1 MLASSAATEA
11 ITVHLE
17 TQGDV
22 VVLRHRVRE
31 HALELGFSLLD
42 QTKIVTAASELG
54 RNAITYGGGGEAMI
68 ESLHDGRRI
77 GIALTVTDH
86 GPGIADVEQAMRPG
100 FTTGSGLGYGLSG
113 TKRLVD
119 EFEIQSQV
127 GVGTTVRIARW
138 R

>member
-1 MLASSAATEA
+1 MLASKAATDT
-11 ITVHLE
+11 ITVRLD

-22 VVLRHRVRE
+22 VILRHRVRE

-42 QTKIVTAASELG
+42 QTKIVTAASEIG

-68 ESLHDGRRI
+68 ESRHDGPRV
-77 GIALTVTDH
+77 GIVLTVTDH
-86 GPGIADVEQAMRPG
+86 GPGIADIEQAMRPG
-100 FTTGSGLGYGLSG
+100 FTTGSGLGFGLSG

-119 EFEIQSQV
+119 EFEIRSQV